1 MNLYQPTI
9 TGSLSV
15 SGSVNIS
22 GSITIAGGGTISGTA
37 SIATN
42 AITASSADNFLVRNT
57 LTAQTLVVQTITS
70 SVDFVTGSTRF
81 GSISAN
87 THVFTG
93 SVSISGSSTFSGN
106 VGVGIA
112 SGNTLSGYTLFQVGS
127 NSSLTAT
134 TSGTGS
140 FYFSNN
146 AFLNTSGL
154 WQRINTGFASDY
166 YQENGRHAWR
176 TIGSGSAGST
186 FSYNQVMT
194 LDASGNLGIGTN
206 YSPSY
211 TLDVSGSGRFTDQI
225 RITGAT
231 ANALYLYGASGVKP
245 YITINEFGVRDW
257 KIGAGTTTSGK
268 LSITATL
275 GGTDGII
282 IDGSGIV
289 TKPSQ
294 PTFMAYGNGNT
305 SIDITGTYLIYPS
318 VHVNRGSHYN
328 SSTGIFTAP
337 VAGIYL
343 FSWSAI
349 GGTDND
355 VYRFYLRI
363 NNTTFINDYQLRLD
377 TGATGSEYAANG
389 NRVVVVNLSASD
401 TVRIWF
407 TCGSGTMH
415 GINSTDTPYHNF
427 MGYLIG

>member
-1 MNLYQPTI
+1 MM
-9 TGSLSV
+9 TGSL
-15 SGSVNIS
+15 
-22 GSITIAGGGTISGTA
+22 
-37 SIATN
+37 
-42 AITASSADNFLVRNT
+42 LVT
-57 LTAQTLVVQTITS
+57 
-70 SVDFVTGSTRF
+70 
-81 GSISAN
+81 
-87 THVFTG
+87 
-93 SVSISGSSTFSGN
+93 GSSTFSGN

-140 FYFSNN
+140 FYFGNN

-257 KIGAGTTTSGK
+257 KIGAGTTASGK

-275 GGTDGII
+275 AGTDGIT
-282 IDGSGIV
+282 IDGSGNVGIGTSSPGSRLSILSNTNGNSIAIIGNSSHQGTLAWYDSSYISTYTYIIAQGNSTGNMQFYTGDTERMRISSAGII
-289 TKPSQ
+289 TKPYQ

-389 NRVVVVNLSASD
+389 NRAVVINLSASD